1 MDIRQFQPEAPG
13 RLVAVNEGGYAF
25 VPALLPVTSE
35 LYTQDVIL
43 ALDEA
48 TAELG
53 RLDGLA
59 ANLPDPEILIGPF
72 LRREAVLSSRI
83 EGTQTTYSDLVLFE
97 AAEIAANIGD
107 TKEVSDYI
115 SALKYG
121 VRRAEEI
128 PIGRQLILEIHDTLM
143 ASADSSVRRGQFRD
157 RQVFIGQ
164 RGRSIID
171 ARFVPPP
178 AIEVAPLFDNLASYL
193 QNPEPLPL
201 LMRLAITH
209 YQFEAIHPFID
220 GNGRLGRLLIVLMLC
235 KERRLTAPMLYLS
248 AYFERRRDQYNDLL
262 LDVSRRGAWTEWI
275 VFFLQGVALQARDA
289 IQRTRQLQELRQSY
303 RDRFRTARTAASVLT
318 LLDALFE
325 LPVLTNRRAQS
336 ILGFSW
342 QAASENIQKLVDAG
356 IVRRVDHPGRVQYFI
371 APAIIDILDRAEAIP
386 GEELISEHSGAE
398 EVTQVT

>member
-1 MDIRQFQPEAPG
+1 MDIRQFQPQAPG
-13 RLVAVNEGGYAF
+13 RLVKISEGGHAF
-25 VPALLPVTSE
+25 IPAPLPIGAD
-35 LYTQDVIL
+35 LYTADLIL

-59 ANLPDPEILIGPF
+59 ANLPDPELLIGPF

-97 AAEIAANIGD
+97 AAEIAANTGD
-107 TKEVSDYI
+107 TSEVRNYI

-128 PIGRQLILEIHDTLM
+128 PFGRQLILEIHDTLM
-143 ASADSSVRRGQFRD
+143 ASAEAKVRRGQFRD
-157 RQVFIGQ
+157 RQVFIAQKGLTI
-164 RGRSIID
+164 RD
-171 ARFVPPP
+171 ARYVPPP
-178 AIEVAPLFDNLASYL
+178 ALEVEPLFDNLAAYL
-193 QNPEPLPL
+193 QAPNQLPL
-201 LMRLAITH
+201 LIRLAITH

-235 KERRLTAPMLYLS
+235 KERRLNAPMLYLS
-248 AYFERRRDQYNDLL
+248 AYFERRRQQYNDLML
-262 LDVSRRGAWTEWI
+262 EVSRSGAWTDWI
-275 VFFLQGVALQARDA
+275 IFFLRGVALQARDA
-289 IQRTRQLQELRQSY
+289 IQRTRQLQALRQQY

-318 LLDALFE
+318 LVDALFE

-342 QAASENIQKLVDAG
+342 QAASENIQKLVDAQ
-356 IVRRVDHPGRVQYFI
+356 IVQRVDVPGRVQYFLATEI
-371 APAIIDILDRAEAIP
+371 VEILDRAEAIP
-386 GEELISEHSGAE
+386 AEAPPEVSDAE
-398 EVTQVT
+398 EVTQAT

>member
-1 MDIRQFQPEAPG
+1 MDVTKFQPQAPG
-13 RLVAVNEGGYAF
+13 RLVSISEGGHAF
-25 VPALLPVTSE
+25 IPAPLPIASDYYSRE
-35 LYTQDVIL
+35 VIL

-48 TAELG
+48 TTELG

-59 ANLPDPEILIGPF
+59 TSLTDPEILIGPF

-97 AAEIAANIGD
+97 AAESASNMGD

-115 SALKYG
+115 AALKYG
-121 VRRAEEI
+121 VRRVEEI

-143 ASADSSVRRGQFRD
+143 ASADPSKVLRGQFRD

-164 RGRSIID
+164 KGLSIAD
-171 ARFVPPP
+171 SRFVPPP
-178 AIEVAPLFDNLASYL
+178 AMEVEALFDNLAAYL

-201 LMRLAITH
+201 LIRLAIAH

-235 KERRLTAPMLYLS
+235 KERRLKAPMLYLS
-248 AYFERRRDQYNDLL
+248 AYFERRRQDYNDLML
-262 LDVSRRGAWTEWI
+262 EVSRSAAWADWI
-275 VFFLQGVALQARDA
+275 IFFLNGVALQSHDA
-289 IQRTRQLQELRQSY
+289 IQRTRQLHELRQQY
-303 RDRFRTARTAASVLT
+303 RDRFRIARTSASVLT
-318 LLDALFE
+318 LVDALFE

-336 ILGFSW
+336 ILNFSW

-356 IVRRVDHPGRVQYFI
+356 IVQRIEYPGRVQYFI
-371 APAIIDILDRAEAIP
+371 ASGIIEVLDRAEAVSP
-386 GEELISEHSGAE
+386 
-398 EVTQVT
+398 

>member
-1 MDIRQFQPEAPG
+1 MDVTKFQRQAPG
-13 RLVAVNEGGYAF
+13 RLVSISEGGHAF
-25 VPALLPVTSE
+25 LPAPLPVGIDYFTSE
-35 LYTQDVIL
+35 VVL

-59 ANLPDPEILIGPF
+59 ASLTDPEILIGPF

-97 AAEIAANIGD
+97 VAEIAANVGD
-107 TKEVSDYI
+107 AKEVSDYI

-128 PIGRQLILEIHDTLM
+128 PIGRQLILEIHNTLM
-143 ASADSSVRRGQFRD
+143 ASADSRRVLRGQFRD

-164 RGRSIID
+164 KGLSIAD

-178 AIEVAPLFDNLASYL
+178 AMEVELLFDNLAAYL
-193 QNPEPLPL
+193 QNPEPVPL
-201 LMRLAITH
+201 LIRLAIAH

-235 KERRLTAPMLYLS
+235 KERRLKAPMLYLS
-248 AYFERRRDQYNDLL
+248 AYFERRRQDYNDLML
-262 LDVSRRGAWTEWI
+262 EVSRSAAWADWI
-275 VFFLQGVALQARDA
+275 IFFLNGVALQSRDA
-289 IQRTRQLQELRQSY
+289 IQRTKQLHALRQQY
-303 RDRFRTARTAASVLT
+303 RDRFRTVRTSASVLT
-318 LLDALFE
+318 LVDALFE

-336 ILGFSW
+336 ILNFSW
-342 QAASENIQKLVDAG
+342 QAASENIQKLIDAG
-356 IVRRVDHPGRVQYFI
+356 IVQRIEYPGRVQYFI
-371 APAIIDILDRAEAIP
+371 ASGIIEVLDRAEAVP
-386 GEELISEHSGAE
+386 R
-398 EVTQVT
+398 